1 MYLVTGGAGF
11 IGSHLAAR
19 LVADGAAVRVFDNFS
34 SGSQDNLA
42 AVAANID
49 VVDGDLRDEA
59 AVRRAT
65 GGVEVVFH
73 QAADPSVPRSVADP
87 RTTYDVNVTGTLNVL
102 LAARDAAC
110 RRVVFASSCAVYGD
124 DPALPKH
131 EGMLPVPVSPY
142 AASKLAGEG
151 LCTVFARV
159 YELET
164 IALRYFNVFGP
175 RQDPHSPYA
184 AVIPRFL
191 DALRRGESPV
201 VYGDGEQTRDFV
213 YVGNVVEANL
223 RAADSP
229 GISGRVFNVASGQPV
244 SLNEVLG
251 KLAALLGV
259 EARATHEPA
268 RAGDIRHSA
277 ADVSAARSA
286 LGIETSVSLEEG
298 LKHVIAEGTL

>member
-1 MYLVTGGAGF
+1 
-11 IGSHLAAR
+11 
-19 LVADGAAVRVFDNFS
+19 
-34 SGSQDNLA
+34 
-42 AVAANID
+42 
-49 VVDGDLRDEA
+49 
-59 AVRRAT
+59 
-65 GGVEVVFH
+65 
-73 QAADPSVPRSVADP
+73 
-87 RTTYDVNVTGTLNVL
+87 
-102 LAARDAAC
+102 
-110 RRVVFASSCAVYGD
+110 
-124 DPALPKH
+124 
-131 EGMLPVPVSPY
+131 MLPVPVSPY

-191 DALRRGESPV
+191 DALRQGESSV
-201 VYGDGEQTRDFV
+201 VYGDGEQTSDFV

-229 GISGRVFNVASGQPV
+229 GTSGRVFNVASGQPV
-244 SLNEVLG
+244 SLNEVLAT
-251 KLAALLGV
+251 LAALLGV

-286 LGIETSVSLEEG
+286 LGIETYVSLEEG